1 MMPAGASLLEG
12 RTAIVT
18 GASSGIGLAS
28 DDHTVQFGEE
38 EGMERKTV
46 TEARRLRLAHLPTPL
61 EPLERLSRELGGPRL
76 WVKRDDCT
84 GLAGGGNKTRKL
96 EFLLAEATEQG
107 SDVVLTTGAIQSN
120 HARQTAAA
128 CAKLGLDCE
137 LFLKRSVPGRDQSY
151 ERSGNLLLDRIL
163 GARVRFV
170 GRDMDATAGME
181 ERASVL
187 LEQGRTPYVIPVG
200 GSNAV
205 GALAYVE
212 CARELLAQAE
222 ELGIR
227 IDAIIHASASR
238 GTQAGLAVGLAERGA
253 KTRLVG
259 VSVSGRAHEAQITI
273 ERIASDTCERLGR
286 EKSFARIEVD
296 ERFVGEGY
304 GVPSREGLSAIRLL
318 ARLEGLL
325 LDPVYTAK
333 AMAGLIQMV
342 REGRFW
348 PHENVVFVHTGGW
361 PALFGYEEEFR
372 WGERGGAI

>member
-1 MMPAGASLLEG
+1 MAVG
-12 RTAIVT
+12 
-18 GASSGIGLAS
+18 
-28 DDHTVQFGEE
+28 DDHIVQLGKEK
-38 EGMERKTV
+38 GMERKTV

-61 EPLERLSRELGGPRL
+61 EPLERLSRELDGAQL

-96 EFLLAEATEQG
+96 EFLLAEAAEG
-107 SDVVLTTGAIQSN
+107 GADVVLTTGAIQSN

-151 ERSGNLLLDRIL
+151 EHSGNLLLDRIL

-170 GRDMDATAGME
+170 GREMDAATDME
-181 ERASVL
+181 ERASAL
-187 LEQGRTPYVIPVG
+187 REQGRTPYVIPVG

-222 ELGIR
+222 KLGIR

-238 GTQAGLAVGLAERGA
+238 GTQAGLAVGLAELGA
-253 KTRLVG
+253 RTRLVG
-259 VSVSGRAHEAQITI
+259 VNVSGPAREAQITI

-286 EKSFARIEVD
+286 EKSFAEIEVD

-304 GVPSREGLSAIRLL
+304 GVPSREGLSAMGLL

-325 LDPVYTAK
+325 LDPVYTGK

-342 REGRFW
+342 REGRFS
-348 PHENVVFVHTGGW
+348 PHENVVFMHTGGW
-361 PALFGYEEEFR
+361 PALFGYQEELARE
-372 WGERGGAI
+372 ER